1 MEPAESKNIKK
12 LNLSKCYHTAWR
24 SFAKWWIPICLL
36 SAVIFTFQIVP
47 RILVN
52 EDIKELRTTA
62 KETITALKE
71 QDRDKLEAISIRV
84 QNQTKALIQKFTAF
98 WIYTIPF
105 TALFTVILLMYANWA
120 VKNKKE
126 KRKSLL
132 TLIYIAVVHVIL
144 AIGKMTLSF
153 LILPLGAYVYVKL
166 FFVSLIMI
174 EGEKN
179 ALEAIATSWR
189 TTTGNFWP
197 LFLVVV
203 INFSIQIVSSFT
215 IVGLIP
221 ATGFVNTARA
231 AAFRML
237 WEENM

>member
-1 MEPAESKNIKK
+1 MLKKK
-12 LNLSKCYHTAWR
+12 LNISNCYSIAWK
-24 SFAKWWIPICLL
+24 SFAKWWIPICLI
-36 SAVIFTFQIVP
+36 SAVIFIFQFVP

-52 EDIKELRTTA
+52 EDVKELQTTA
-62 KETITALKE
+62 KETIAALKN
-71 QDRDKLEAISIRV
+71 QDIDELESISFKIQR
-84 QNQTKALIQKFTAF
+84 QTKELTQKFTAF
-98 WIYTIPF
+98 WMYTIPF

-132 TLIYIAVVHVIL
+132 ILIYIAVVHVIL
-144 AIGKMTLSF
+144 AIVKITLSIF
-153 LILPLGAYVYVKL
+153 ILPLGAYVYVKL

-174 EGEKN
+174 EGEKS

-189 TTTGNFWP
+189 ITTGNFWP

-203 INFSIQIVSSFT
+203 INFGIQIISSPT
-215 IVGLIP
+215 VLGLIP

-231 AAFRML
+231 AAFRIL
-237 WEENM
+237 WEENSKSF